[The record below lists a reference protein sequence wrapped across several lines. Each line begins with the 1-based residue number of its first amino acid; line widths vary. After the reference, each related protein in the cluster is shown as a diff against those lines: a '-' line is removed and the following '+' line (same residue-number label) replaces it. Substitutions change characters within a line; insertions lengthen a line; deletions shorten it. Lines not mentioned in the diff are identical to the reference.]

1 MKAGMKAEQQT
12 GSRDLKQTRQT
23 DKTDRQTTQQTRSC
37 SQRQRDVGEGSN
49 TLLLIPLLLCCEE
62 PQFPFKWWT
71 IPLMIAVKYTHANTH
86 THTRTHTHPHT
97 HTHTAVPLC
106 LTGNVVQS
114 TTWRATVQL
123 LQLTVLTHPRSHAK
137 VQMKKAAFIARKSS
151 SVTYMGH
158 KCGPLSN
165 FGAC

>member
-1 MKAGMKAEQQT
+1 MGISWDEMKAGMKAEQQT

-23 DKTDRQTTQQTRSC
+23 DRQDRQTTQQTRSC

-97 HTHTAVPLC
+97 HTHTLLFPSAWQEMWFRARRDEPQFNFYNLR
-106 LTGNVVQS
+106 S
-114 TTWRATVQL
+114 WRTLART
-123 LQLTVLTHPRSHAK
+123 PK
-137 VQMKKAAFIARKSS
+137 FKWKKQR
-151 SVTYMGH
+151 
-158 KCGPLSN
+158 L
-165 FGAC
+165 